1 MKQIRFFFHLPV
13 LLAIAFPALA
23 QVHPVTAGSPECDEF
38 ISTSPCVVTFDM
50 KKATPDANGMIRV
63 PTHADVQSRVHGN
76 SAIHL
81 TNASPFLACTVQ
93 ATPGAPTRDLS
104 SSVTAALTTLGG
116 LGPISTGLNAQ
127 VVPENVPQTDFVAKL
142 KNDFLTAINNKTT
155 GWLYTF
161 GSSDDAQKAVITLYN
176 TLSGLLQ
183 DEKNYERNVINGG
196 GNQYDIRDQLDDL
209 RKIRDSIQQYFS
221 VVSGLVKDQAVNGQ
235 HVVTT
240 SVTNDILIPMDRFR
254 QKAVS
259 ETITC
264 KDAATQTQTFSTMTF
279 TAFYENTPVF
289 DISAGA
295 IMSTTPGRQVG
306 VVTGPYSTGTT
317 AANPSSCVA
326 QTTPVTCLGVTS
338 QSKVQFMPA
347 AFVEWH
353 VDWKW
358 PGAHNGRAY
367 HPFGYVGTFGPAFG
381 ISVNPNNGTASA
393 EFFEG
398 VSLGIHRIAIMAG
411 FHNGRYQTFA
421 DGYYVGEVVPSTVT
435 SPRTERTWTTHFAI
449 ALTYRIP
456 FR

>member
-1 MKQIRFFFHLPV
+1 MKQIRFFFHLPI
-13 LLAIAFPALA
+13 LLAIAFPAFA
-23 QVHPVTAGSPECDEF
+23 QVHPVTASSPECDEF
-38 ISTSPCVVTFDM
+38 ISTSPCVVIFDM

-63 PTHADVQSRVHGN
+63 PTHADVETRVHGN
-76 SAIHL
+76 SAIYL
-81 TNASPFLACTVQ
+81 KNASPFLACSVQ

-116 LGPISTGLNAQ
+116 LGAISTAAKA
-127 VVPENVPQTDFVAKL
+127 ENVSRNTPETDYAAKL
-142 KNDFLTAINNKTT
+142 KNAFHQALNDKTT

-161 GSSDDAQKAVITLYN
+161 DTAAKAQNAVITLYN
-176 TLSGLLQ
+176 ALSGLLQ
-183 DEKNYERNVINGG
+183 EEKEYESDVEKGSSS
-196 GNQYDIRDQLDDL
+196 YDIRDQLDDL
-209 RKIRDSIQQYFS
+209 RKVRDTIQQYFD
-221 VVSGLVKDQAVNGQ
+221 VVSGLVKDQAVSGQ

-240 SVTNDILIPMDRFR
+240 TVTNDILIPMDRFR

-326 QTTPVTCLGVTS
+326 QTTPLTCLGVTS
-338 QSKVQFMPA
+338 QSRVQFMPA

-367 HPFGYVGTFGPAFG
+367 HPFGYVGTLGPAFG

>member
-1 MKQIRFFFHLPV
+1 MKQIRCFFHLPI
-13 LLAIAFPALA
+13 LLAIVIPAFGADR
-23 QVHPVTAGSPECDEF
+23 PVSVSSPECDEF

-63 PTHADVQSRVHGN
+63 PTHSDVQTRVHGD

-81 TNASPFLACTVQ
+81 ANASPFLACTVQ

-116 LGPISTGLNAQ
+116 LGAISITPKAQ
-127 VVPENVPQTDFVAKL
+127 GVAENVPETDYVAKL
-142 KNDFLTAINNKTT
+142 KNAFRTVINDKTT

-161 GSSDDAQKAVITLYN
+161 DTPAAAQKAATTIYTALF
-176 TLSGLLQ
+176 GLLQ
-183 DEKNYERNVINGG
+183 DEKDYERNVINGG
-196 GNQYDIRDQLDDL
+196 GNQNDIRDQLDDL

-221 VVSGLVKDQAVNGQ
+221 VVSGLVKDQTISGQ
-235 HVVTT
+235 HVIT
-240 SVTNDILIPMDRFR
+240 STVSNDILIPMDRFR

-306 VVTGPYSTGTT
+306 VVSGPYNATGV
-317 AANPSSCVA
+317 ANPSSCVA
-326 QTTPVTCLGVTS
+326 QATPVTCLGVTS
-338 QSKVQFMPA
+338 QSRIQFMPA

-353 VDWKW
+353 GDWKW
-358 PGAHNGRAY
+358 PGVHNGRAY
-367 HPFGYVGTFGPAFG
+367 HPFGYVGTLGPAFG
-381 ISVNPNNGTASA
+381 IAVNPNNGTASA

-398 VSLGIHRIAIMAG
+398 VSLGIHRVAIMAG

-421 DGYYVGEVVPSTVT
+421 DGYYPGEVVPSTVT

-449 ALTYRIP
+449 AVTYRIP